1 MTRFS
6 CHLILSKGNT
16 MKSLLAIVASVFALS
31 AVAQA
36 PAKKE
41 EAKPAAAAPAK
52 KDEKKAEAP
61 KADAKKD
68 EKKDAKK

>member
-1 MTRFS
+1 VKSANFK
-6 CHLILSKGNT
+6 LSKGNT
-16 MKSLLAIVASVFALS
+16 MKALIAIVASVFALS

-52 KDEKKAEAP
+52 KEEAKKAEAP

-68 EKKDAKK
+68 AKK